1 MTLPAGKG
9 SDILSI
15 SAKTN
20 RVHGRVKTLPYSKN
34 EVRLEI
40 CKHQFIPL
48 FFYSSR
54 RDSFTVNCPLSTV
67 NLLSK
72 ALLLL
77 PKADT
82 HIKDYPPRQLL
93 QGV

>member
-40 CKHQFIPL
+40 CKHQFVNQPYKAHRLIGGPLIAKEGIP
-48 FFYSSR
+48 FAPGG
-54 RDSFTVNCPLSTV
+54 DSTE
-67 NLLSK
+67 K
-72 ALLLL
+72 
-77 PKADT
+77 
-82 HIKDYPPRQLL
+82 
-93 QGV
+93 